1 MRDEKLPR
9 LAAEERDVSP
19 GTEGAKRGAP
29 REGAPPGMDFR
40 TKEEQVADFLRE
52 GIISGMF
59 PRGSRLKQAEIAE
72 RLQLSITPVREA
84 LKLLEAEGYVSGD
97 SYRGA
102 CVVPF
107 DATASQEVLE
117 LRLLLESRLI
127 RGTVENI
134 TARDLTDLRVLADEF
149 AQAFS
154 SGDRASARG
163 INYRFHRR
171 LYAIASMPQTLHFVQ
186 ILWARY
192 PFDLINAVEGRG
204 KHAVEEHD
212 EILRAL
218 LDADASAAT
227 LAMRKHIESGWS
239 LLRPMENLK

>member
-1 MRDEKLPR
+1 LPQPET
-9 LAAEERDVSP
+9 LP
-19 GTEGAKRGAP
+19 GL
-29 REGAPPGMDFR
+29 DFR

-52 GIISGMF
+52 GIISGKF

-84 LKLLEAEGYVSGD
+84 LKLLQAEGYVSGN

-102 CVVPF
+102 RVVPF
-107 DATASQEVLE
+107 DASASEEVLD
-117 LRLLLESRLI
+117 LRLMLESRLL
-127 RGTVENI
+127 RGTAEKV
-134 TARDLTDLRVLADEF
+134 TSRDFAELRSLAD
-149 AQAFS
+149 AFERAFEV
-154 SGDRASARG
+154 GDRGAARG

-171 LYAIASMPQTLHFVQ
+171 LYSIADMPQTLHFVQ

-204 KHAVEEHD
+204 KEAAREHD

-218 LDADASAAT
+218 LDGDASTAM

-239 LLRPMENLK
+239 LLTPLEARRARTP

>member
-1 MRDEKLPR
+1 VKEDKLPQ
-9 LAAEERDVSP
+9 E
-19 GTEGAKRGAP
+19 GTLQ
-29 REGAPPGMDFR
+29 GMDFR

-52 GIISGMF
+52 GIISGTF

-84 LKLLEAEGYVSGD
+84 LKLLEAEGYINGN

-107 DATASQEVLE
+107 DATASKEVLE

-127 RGTVENI
+127 RGTAENI
-134 TARDLTDLRVLADEF
+134 RAQDIVELRALADEF
-149 AQAFS
+149 ERAFDA
-154 SGDRASARG
+154 GDRASARG
-163 INYRFHRR
+163 VNYRFHRR
-171 LYAIASMPQTLHFVQ
+171 LYSLADMPQTLHFVQ

-192 PFDLINAVEGRG
+192 PFDLINAVAGRG
-204 KHAVEEHD
+204 KDAAKEHD
-212 EILRAL
+212 EILDAL
-218 LDADASAAT
+218 SKGDASAAT

-239 LLRPMENLK
+239 LLKST